1 MKWSALFSLM
11 IIVGCG
17 GRVPQVQPAPEIIMD
32 PVVIRKPDPKRSLDF
47 YDAKEVF
54 DRARLARA
62 FKKYREC
69 VQLFTIVVV
78 EFPNSKYAF
87 PAFYNR
93 GLCHESLDDPHAA
106 SLDFEAFIRKS
117 TQSADRLDGQ
127 FRLLHNLVEI
137 SHDTRALLLV
147 EHLLTVQLDDLDQA
161 EVLTKKAK
169 ILHRLGQV
177 HESKPLLRK
186 AIRLAKS
193 GTDGMVY
200 GNSVLAESELL
211 FGDLLMTEMKAVLLQ
226 LPLSKMQT
234 DLSKKLSLFRK
245 SQLHYLN
252 AVRTQVQVYS
262 ATAGEHLGQL
272 YANLY
277 SDLLSAERPDDLSPL
292 EIKVYLEELLTRV
305 TPVLRNAIKI
315 YEKSIALGQRLGETD
330 AWLENINEQK
340 NKLENLLREVETS
353 PPSTAHSSHEH

>member
-1 MKWSALFSLM
+1 
-11 IIVGCG
+11 
-17 GRVPQVQPAPEIIMD
+17 MD

-137 SHDTRALLLV
+137 SHENAHCVQYLSSPNFGSRDTRL
-147 EHLLTVQLDDLDQA
+147 
-161 EVLTKKAK
+161 
-169 ILHRLGQV
+169 ISG
-177 HESKPLLRK
+177 
-186 AIRLAKS
+186 AI
-193 GTDGMVY
+193 
-200 GNSVLAESELL
+200 
-211 FGDLLMTEMKAVLLQ
+211 
-226 LPLSKMQT
+226 P
-234 DLSKKLSLFRK
+234 
-245 SQLHYLN
+245 
-252 AVRTQVQVYS
+252 
-262 ATAGEHLGQL
+262 
-272 YANLY
+272 
-277 SDLLSAERPDDLSPL
+277 SPL
-292 EIKVYLEELLTRV
+292 VSI
-305 TPVLRNAIKI
+305 PVI
-315 YEKSIALGQRLGETD
+315 
-330 AWLENINEQK
+330 
-340 NKLENLLREVETS
+340 
-353 PPSTAHSSHEH
+353 